1 MKSDCWTKRPEI
13 DSGISFP
20 DFRATLLAMKPKIFA
35 LLFVPLLAS
44 SCGSSPFAKP
54 SDEPAEKKP
63 DAPKLVGRIASIPA
77 DKRFVLIQS
86 YEAWTV
92 ETGAILTTRGPE
104 DRTANLRV
112 TGEKLGQFAAADLQ
126 SGTVEVG
133 DAVYSR
139 HVPKPPETTPEEPS
153 SPESPTAPTPELL
166 PELPDTQQESKL

>member
-20 DFRATLLAMKPKIFA
+20 DFRATLLAMKPKILA
-35 LLFVPLLAS
+35 LLFVPLLATG
-44 SCGSSPFAKP
+44 CGWSPFAKP
-54 SDEPAEKKP
+54 AEDPAEKKP